1 MSTTTSKKKDN
12 KEAKNEQ
19 NESVKTVK
27 LGEYQELESKYKRA
41 LADQQNLVKQHQ
53 KDRSHYIKYANEQLL
68 LTILPIYDNL
78 KLAYKHFNLDN
89 PSSWLDG
96 LKYIIKQF
104 KDTLEQ
110 EGVTEIETHN
120 QLFDHHSMEAV
131 EIIKTNNKEQDN
143 IVAEEVRSGYKLADR
158 VIIPARVKVYHYE
171 DHQNGSMPLDHN

>member
-1 MSTTTSKKKDN
+1 MSTTTSKAKN
-12 KEAKNEQ
+12 KETKNQQ
-19 NESVKTVK
+19 NEASPMVK
-27 LGEYQELESKYKRA
+27 LSDYQELDNKYKRA
-41 LADQQNLVKQHQ
+41 LADQQNLEKQHQ

-68 LTILPIYDNL
+68 LTILPIYNNL

-158 VIIPARVKVYHYE
+158 IIIPARVKVYHYE